1 MDIRSIQLN
10 FSEYGCS
17 KAKLENLPPLT
28 DEKQRQYILTGFD
41 KISYHL
47 FYSKDGLSWT
57 LLHCDEQSNPHPYFE
72 CQCMARYLRL
82 EIRKMS
88 FDGVASLSGFRVF
101 GFGFG
106 AIPDAIETLTIDWL
120 SDTQAKIVWNKAKGA
135 IGYELKWGI
144 AKDKLYNSY
153 LVYEKNELEF
163 GSFTSGLPYWFELC
177 SFNENG
183 RSVSAV
189 VQGRE

>member
-1 MDIRSIQLN
+1 
-10 FSEYGCS
+10 
-17 KAKLENLPPLT
+17 
-28 DEKQRQYILTGFD
+28 
-41 KISYHL
+41 
-47 FYSKDGLSWT
+47 
-57 LLHCDEQSNPHPYFE
+57 
-72 CQCMARYLRL
+72 
-82 EIRKMS
+82 MS
-88 FDGVASLSGFRVF
+88 FEGIASLSGFRVF

-106 AIPDAIETLTIDWL
+106 SIPDAVDSLKIDWL
-120 SDTQAKIVWNKAKGA
+120 SDTQAKIVWNESKGA

-144 AKDKLYNSY
+144 EKDKLYNSY